1 MLRAVPLWPFF
12 CLRGLGEHIVTD
24 PAADEVEPR
33 VPSSAR
39 IWNYWLGGKD
49 NFVVDRQAGSAFTQ
63 VFPHIVDLARE
74 SRAFL
79 GRVVRFLAGEASVRQ
94 FLDVG
99 TGLPTE
105 SNTHEVAQSVA
116 PECRIV
122 YVDHDP
128 IVLVYARALL
138 VGTSEGSTRYLEA
151 DMRDPQTIL
160 QGARQLLDF
169 SQPIA
174 LIFNGVLGH
183 VADIEEARSIVTS
196 ILGALPSGSYLSV
209 NDGICGDDPAF
220 DHAQAGYNQSGA
232 IPYNL
237 RTAEEIA
244 TLFDGLELVE
254 PGLVRSTD
262 WRPDPTDSVHYGK
275 GQVSCLARKP

>member
-1 MLRAVPLWPFF
+1 MLWAVWFCPLFIV
-12 CLRGLGEHIVTD
+12 GLGGHIVTD
-24 PAADEVEPR
+24 SVPDGVEPS

-49 NFVVDRQAGSAFTQ
+49 NFSVDRQAGSAYAE
-63 VFPHIVDLARE
+63 VFPHVVNLARE
-74 SRAFL
+74 SRAYL
-79 GRVVRFLAGEASVRQ
+79 GRVVRFLAGEAGVRQ

-105 SNTHEVAQSVA
+105 NNTHEVAQSVA

-138 VGTSEGSTRYLEA
+138 IGTSEGSTRYLDA

-160 QGARQLLDF
+160 KGARQLLDF

-183 VADIEEARSIVTS
+183 VAGIDEAHSIVTS
-196 ILGALPSGSYLSV
+196 ILGALASGSYLSI
-209 NDGICGDDPAF
+209 NDGIRDDDPTL

-262 WRPDPTDSVHYGK
+262 WRPDPTDRIHYGK
-275 GQVSCLARKP
+275 GQVSCLGRKP

>member
-1 MLRAVPLWPFF
+1 VPD
-12 CLRGLGEHIVTD
+12 G
-24 PAADEVEPR
+24 VEPS

-49 NFVVDRQAGSAFTQ
+49 NFGVDRQAGNAYAET
-63 VFPHIVDLARE
+63 FPHIVTIARE
-74 SRAFL
+74 SRAYL
-79 GRVVRFLAGEASVRQ
+79 GRVVRFLVGEAGIRQ
-94 FLDVG
+94 LLDVG
-99 TGLPTE
+99 TGLPTT

-138 VGTSEGSTRYLEA
+138 VGTPEGSTRYLDA

-160 QGARQLLDF
+160 EGARQLLDF

-174 LIFNGVLGH
+174 LIFNGILGH
-183 VADIEEARSIVTS
+183 VDDIEEARSIVNS
-196 ILGALPSGSYLSV
+196 IFGALPSGSYLSV
-209 NDGICGDDPAF
+209 CDGIRDDDPAL
-220 DHAQAGYNQSGA
+220 DHAQARYNQTGA

-237 RTAEEIA
+237 RTAVEIA
-244 TLFDGLELVE
+244 TLFDGLEIIE

-262 WRPDPTDSVHYGK
+262 WRPDPTDTIDYGK
-275 GQVSCLARKP
+275 GQVSCLGRKP

>member
-1 MLRAVPLWPFF
+1 M
-12 CLRGLGEHIVTD
+12 TD
-24 PAADEVEPR
+24 PTTDVVEPS

-49 NFVVDRQAGSAFTQ
+49 HFAVDRQAGSAYAEE
-63 VFPHIVDLARE
+63 FPHVVDLARE
-74 SRAFL
+74 SRAYL
-79 GRVVRFLAGEASVRQ
+79 GRVVRFLAGEVGIRQ

-105 SNTHEVAQSVA
+105 NNTHEVAQSVA
-116 PECRIV
+116 PECRVV

-138 VGTSEGSTRYLEA
+138 IGTPEGSTRYIEA
-151 DMRDPQTIL
+151 DMRDPQAIL
-160 QGARQLLDF
+160 KGARQVLDF
-169 SQPIA
+169 SRPIA

-183 VADIEEARSIVTS
+183 VADLEEARSIVTP
-196 ILGALPSGSYLSV
+196 ILGGLVPGSYLSV
-209 NDGICGDDPAF
+209 NDGICGDDPAL
-220 DHAQAGYNQSGA
+220 DRAQGGYNQSGA

-262 WRPDPTDSVHYGK
+262 WRPDPTDQVGYGK
-275 GQVSCLARKP
+275 GQVSCLGRKS

>member
-1 MLRAVPLWPFF
+1 
-12 CLRGLGEHIVTD
+12 VTD
-24 PAADEVEPR
+24 PEPSGSEPR

-49 NFVVDRQAGSAFTQ
+49 NFVVDRQAGSAYAE
-63 VFPHIVDLARE
+63 VFPHVIDLARE
-74 SRAFL
+74 SRAYL
-79 GRVVRFLAGEASVRQ
+79 GRVVRFLAGEAGVRQ

-105 SNTHEVAQSVA
+105 HNTHEVAQSVA

-128 IVLVYARALL
+128 IVLTFARALL
-138 VGTSEGSTRYLEA
+138 VGSREGSTRYLEA
-151 DMRDPQTIL
+151 DMRDPDAIL
-160 QGARQLLDF
+160 AGARKLLDF
-169 SQPIA
+169 STPIA

-183 VADIEEARSIVTS
+183 VADIEEARSIVS
-196 ILGALPSGSYLSV
+196 AILSDLPSGSYLSV
-209 NDGICGDDPAF
+209 NDGISDDDPAL

-237 RTAEEIA
+237 RPGEEIA
-244 TLFDGLELVE
+244 TLFEGLELVE

-262 WRPDPTDSVHYGK
+262 WRPDPTDQVRYGK
-275 GQVSCLARKP
+275 GQISCLGRKP